1 MALRSP
7 RERVFQSL
15 IYEAGGW
22 LIAVPLYVAVTGG
35 SVGEG
40 TLLMAAL
47 TLVVILWLPLHN
59 ALFDQADLYLSG
71 RVASERPHRWR
82 LVHAISQEASSVLV
96 TVPVLVWM
104 GGFSLGQALL
114 ADLALTVIYAVYAYG
129 FHLVYDRLRPIHPR
143 VSGLVAS

>member
-7 RERVFQSL
+7 QERVFQSV

-22 LIAVPLYVAVTGG
+22 LMAVPLFVMVTGG

-40 TLLMAAL
+40 ALLMVTL
-47 TLVVILWLPLHN
+47 TAVVILWLPVHN
-59 ALFDQADLYLSG
+59 TLFDRADLYLSG
-71 RVASERPHRWR
+71 RVASERPHGWR
-82 LVHAISQEASSVLV
+82 MVHAISQETSSVLV
-96 TVPVLVWM
+96 TAPVLVWL
-104 GGFSLGQALL
+104 GGFSPWQALL